1 MFVLGFQISWSIWS
15 PLPICPAAAA
25 AASPAQLHCWPLLF
39 LGRCGPPGPQTERP
53 SGSRGLRRGGA
64 LAGLG
69 RHASTGG
76 GTWDKNGFF
85 LNKDISSQNLKIYVQ
100 SRASI
105 FNKAYRIILYCTVY
119 TAKTKR
125 KATPSST
132 WRLYSITPLNLQCP
146 NSTQADC
153 GDDGFEFSWRW
164 LF

>member
-15 PLPICPAAAA
+15 PLPICPPAAAT
-25 AASPAQLHCWPLLF
+25 PAQLHCWPLLF
-39 LGRCGPPGPQTERP
+39 LRWCGPPGPQTERP

-69 RHASTGG
+69 RDASTGG

-85 LNKDISSQNLKIYVQ
+85 LNKDISSRNLKIYVQ

-105 FNKAYRIILYCTVY
+105 FNKAYRIILYGTVY